1 MILTEVAY
9 INKILKYC
17 IQPHTI
23 QKKILTW
30 PKSDNGG
37 VVEMKA
43 FNSWK
48 FGLYIYM
55 LCELHYYTNFAV

>member
-1 MILTEVAY
+1 MILTEVAQQNIEVLY
-9 INKILKYC
+9 SA
-17 IQPHTI
+17 PHHS
-23 QKKILTW
+23 KKILTW

-48 FGLYIYM
+48 FCLYIYM
-55 LCELHYYTNFAV
+55 LCELLYDTNFAV